1 MAPATDGIPTP
12 PPLLRRLELG
22 YNRMRGAAAAELA
35 RALPRC
41 ALTYIDLEAN
51 RFSAAEEVELPVEM
65 CILGQPLTLV
75 LPFTSPLPPRYLPFA
90 SPSPPLLLPV
100 TSPSFPL
107 ISS

>member
-51 RFSAAEEVELPVEM
+51 RFSAAEEVELKRLDRTYVDRPEKY
-65 CILGQPLTLV
+65 GGN
-75 LPFTSPLPPRYLPFA
+75 A
-90 SPSPPLLLPV
+90 DH
-100 TSPSFPL
+100 
-107 ISS
+107 